1 MNTIDLGLLGFVYG
15 KNIAPAVEPTAP
27 ETDSLSPIERL
38 RRWRD
43 ANQAE
48 FRARRVEGMKKSSA
62 VRENLLRLHRE
73 KKAEWRASALR
84 NPKLRATDQHIAA
97 KEWTVV
103 SPIGVKH
110 TFRNLKKW
118 VRENPDL
125 FEPSDVE
132 WKSNNGRPNQD
143 WCRAFQGIA
152 RLRPG
157 NSKFLP
163 EWQGWRWCYEAEA
176 VSQVENVTLS
186 QAA

>member
-1 MNTIDLGLLGFVYG
+1 MNTIDLGLIGLVFA
-15 KNIAPAVEPTAP
+15 KPHSPSPATELASEVP
-27 ETDSLSPIERL
+27 SSPIERL
-38 RRWRD
+38 RKWR
-43 ANQAE
+43 AEHGAE
-48 FRARRVEGMKKSSA
+48 FRARRVEGMKRSSA

-73 KKAEWRASALR
+73 KKAEWRASAMR

-97 KEWTVV
+97 KMWTVI

-125 FEPSDVE
+125 FDVADVE
-132 WKSNNGRPNQD
+132 WKTNNGRNNQD

-157 NSKFLP
+157 NSKFIS
-163 EWQGWRWCYEAEA
+163 EWQGWRWCEEAD
-176 VSQVENVTLS
+176 TLPTPA
-186 QAA
+186 QAPIAAAA